1 MAKDEDFKLLKIQT
15 CVLRVNIHCD
25 GCKQKVK
32 KILQRIEGVFQVK
45 IDTEQQ
51 KVTVS
56 GSVDS
61 GSLVKKL
68 IRAGK
73 HAEVWSNKA
82 SQNQNQKASCIK
94 DDKNKKGQ
102 KQVTFRGI
110 DTLKNQQQ
118 KFANLSISEEDDDY
132 MEGEEEDD
140 FNEDALRF
148 YREKVADQMNF
159 QRQQATNANNG
170 RKIVGVVPNVAQNNG
185 KMNNQGGRKGNQNQ
199 NMGMQGNAGGGIDPK
214 FLAALKLK
222 NAHLTEGNLIPGDV
236 NRGGGSNDVNS
247 MMMRNFAGFQG
258 NVGTNN
264 NIAAAYGGNYQMQP
278 TNQAGTLNGVNYGTY
293 PPSSVDSYSQQFNN
307 PAAAAA
313 MMMNMQSRQAMMQ
326 PQAQPQMMYQR
337 SPIVPPSTTGYY
349 HNYNPGPY
357 PPYNEPVYYPTSNG
371 IAADQS
377 ASNTF
382 SDENAISCS
391 IM

>member
-1 MAKDEDFKLLKIQT
+1 MAKDDDFKLLKIQT

-32 KILQRIEGVFQVK
+32 KLLQRIEGVFQVK

-61 GSLVKKL
+61 ASLVKKL

-94 DDKNKKGQ
+94 DDKNKKGP
-102 KQVTFRGI
+102 KQVTFKGI
-110 DTLKNQQQ
+110 DSLKNQQQ
-118 KFANLSISEEDDDY
+118 KFSSLDICEEDDDF
-132 MEGEEEDD
+132 MDEDEEEE
-140 FNEDALRF
+140 FNEDAIRF

-170 RKIVGVVPNVAQNNG
+170 RKIVGLVPNVAQNNA
-185 KMNNQGGRKGNQNQ
+185 KMNNQGGKKGNQ
-199 NMGMQGNAGGGIDPK
+199 NMGMQGNAGTGIDPK
-214 FLAALKLK
+214 FLAALKM
-222 NAHLTEGNLIPGDV
+222 NNTLIPGEV
-236 NRGGGSNDVNS
+236 RGGGGSSDFNS
-247 MMMRNFAGFQG
+247 TMGNFAGFQG

-264 NIAAAYGGNYQMQP
+264 NLSSAYGGNYQMP
-278 TNQAGTLNGVNYGTY
+278 SFNQAGSLNGANYGSY
-293 PPSSVDSYSQQFNN
+293 PSTNASGYSQQFNN

-313 MMMNMQSRQAMMQ
+313 MMMNMQNRQGMMQ
-326 PQAQPQMMYQR
+326 PQAQAQMMYQR

-349 HNYNPGPY
+349 YNYNPGPY
-357 PPYNEPVYYPTSNG
+357 PPYNEPVYYATSASV
-371 IAADQS
+371 AADQS
-377 ASNTF
+377 ASHMF
-382 SDENAISCS
+382 SDENASVCS